1 MADTHSSVSSD
12 VFDVLFRGARTY
24 SAWQD
29 RPVDPALL
37 QQAYDLARMGPTS
50 MNTQPM
56 RVVFVT
62 GADARERLKPA
73 LSPGNV
79 DKTMAAPV
87 TAVVAFDRSFPDT
100 LPTLFPHAAAA
111 PEMFRSN
118 PALLEETAFRNS
130 SLQAAYLII
139 ALRAVGLDCGPMS
152 GFDKEKVGAAFF
164 PDSPWAANLLI
175 NIGYGKAEA
184 LHPRLP
190 RLGFGEA
197 CRFA

>member
-1 MADTHSSVSSD
+1 MSADAGSVTPAAL
-12 VFDVLFRGARTY
+12 DVLFRDARTH

-62 GADARERLKPA
+62 SADGKDRLKPA

-87 TAVVAFDRSFPDT
+87 TAIVAFDRSFPDT
-100 LPTLFPHAAAA
+100 LPTLFPHFAAA

-130 SLQAAYLII
+130 SLQAAYLIL

-164 PDSPWAANLLI
+164 PGSPWAANLLI

-184 LHPRLP
+184 LYPRLP
-190 RLGFGEA
+190 RLSFDEA